1 MAVKIVHAAR
11 DERGKYK
18 GGKKGDNNGREIFK
32 QNYYVHPK
40 TWGAVIRPNDP
51 EVAEAIATCGEKAA
65 ANDNC
70 GYDQND
76 RHSGINEAA
85 KYDYDPSKIKV
96 KCSFVCST
104 LVRLGCLYAGIKVP
118 HFLTKNQAAT
128 LKATGKFK
136 ILTSTKYT
144 RSSHYLKRGD
154 ILCTPAGISGHTVI
168 VISDGSKV
176 KKKYSGLWPKLPNRG
191 YFKLG
196 DGYKTLTQYKKSLKR
211 IQRFLNWAMDA
222 KLKVDGEY
230 GPKTQAA
237 VLAFQK
243 KYGVKATSQWG
254 KLTLA
259 KAKTIRK

>member
-1 MAVKIVHAAR
+1 MAVRIIHALR
-11 DERGKYK
+11 NEKGTYK
-18 GGKKGDNNGREIFK
+18 GGKKGDQTGKEVFE
-32 QNYYVHPK
+32 QNWYLHK
-40 TWGAVIRPNDP
+40 KGWGAVIRPNDP
-51 EVAEAIATCGEKAA
+51 DDAEAIAKCSEMIA
-65 ANDNC
+65 ANNNY

-76 RHSGINEAA
+76 RHSGINAAA
-85 KYDYDPSKIKV
+85 KYNYDPSKVKV
-96 KCSFVCST
+96 KCSVVCST
-104 LVRLGCLYAGIKVP
+104 LVRHGCLYAGIKVP
-118 HFLTKNQAAT
+118 HFLTKNQTAT

-144 RSSHYLKRGD
+144 RSSNYLQRGD
-154 ILCTPAGISGHTVI
+154 ILCTPAGVSGHTVV

-196 DGYKTLTQYKKSLKR
+196 DGYETLTQYKVSLKR

-243 KYGVKATSQWG
+243 KHGVKATSQWG

-259 KAKTIRK
+259 KAKTIKK

>member
-18 GGKKGDNNGREIFK
+18 GGKKGDQNKKEIFEQLWYLHK
-32 QNYYVHPK
+32 K
-40 TWGAVIRPNDP
+40 TWGVVIRPTDP
-51 EVAEAIATCGEKAA
+51 EIAEMIASCGEMAA
-65 ANDNC
+65 ANDNF

-76 RHSGINEAA
+76 RHSGIEAAA
-85 KYDYDPSKIKV
+85 KYDYDPSKVKV
-96 KCSFVCST
+96 KCSLVCST

-243 KYGVKATSQWG
+243 KHGVKQTSQWG